1 MESLMPS
8 LSLYNYNCCT
18 IGSSE
23 CSGPMQGFRDVTSS
37 RVGVQPTLVSILKHL
52 EVLGSTIFS

>member
-1 MESLMPS
+1 MPS